1 MMDVPKLVQVEPA
14 AGEEIVLEGEL
25 QVGREDAEVILD
37 DPEASRR
44 HAVLANQ
51 GGTVTVRDL
60 DSRNGTFVNGKA
72 VAGEM
77 ELAQGDLLKIGGT
90 RLARRAPAAGSR
102 RAAAEAPAAEA
113 PAAKPRAAETVIAS
127 RADIDATR
135 GAVPRP
141 APAAGSAV
149 SPQPAFAPAAGGSFA
164 PPAAAARRSGRG
176 GRPAPGVGGAA
187 HRGDPR
193 VLRRGP
199 GHRGRG
205 GRLPRFALSA
215 GSGHAEVDRDG
226 EGSHRNEGEGGDV
239 GLLLH
244 PRVDPRGEPLVL
256 GRGLP
261 AGPPPSPPGRRRCPR
276 RCAQSM

>member
-25 QVGREDAEVILD
+25 RVGREDAEVILD

-51 GGTVTVRDL
+51 AGTVTVRDL
-60 DSRNGTFVNGKA
+60 DSRNGTFVNGKT

-77 ELAQGDLLKIGGT
+77 ELANGDLLKIAAT
-90 RLARRAPAAGSR
+90 TWRVELPQPAPA
-102 RAAAEAPAAEA
+102 EPPAAEA

-149 SPQPAFAPAAGGSFA
+149 SPKPAFAPAAGGSFA
-164 PPAAAARRSGRG
+164 PPTAARRSGRG
-176 GRPAPGVGGAA
+176 G
-187 HRGDPR
+187 D
-193 VLRRGP
+193 
-199 GHRGRG
+199 
-205 GRLPRFALSA
+205 
-215 GSGHAEVDRDG
+215 
-226 EGSHRNEGEGGDV
+226 
-239 GLLLH
+239 
-244 PRVDPRGEPLVL
+244 
-256 GRGLP
+256 
-261 AGPPPSPPGRRRCPR
+261 GRRQGSAAR
-276 RCAQSM
+276 RIEATLVSYAVVVATAVAVVAYLASR